1 MNTIMN
7 KIKSVIILSLFLSTG
22 LLFNSCQD
30 TLKEEFYNPEQQ
42 TKPSF
47 DMLFTGVLQT
57 PDLFRQDYGSNY
69 HAIRFAGRVLGLT
82 SYPSAAWNARAT
94 DAYLHWNDWSGA
106 TLRNN
111 LWNFVYINSNKN
123 VPIMNLMINNLP
135 EAERKDYE
143 IYTKCVNVCKAYM
156 FQRLTDA
163 YDDIPFTE
171 AGGAFQEKYWAKY
184 DSQKDIYFSLLD
196 ELKTLA
202 NDLNSYQLNN
212 SAAHLK
218 FKTADVLNNGDV
230 KKWAKF
236 ANSIRLRMA
245 IRISVVEPAKS
256 KAVIQEILA
265 SPAGLI
271 RENSEEVGMV
281 EKNLAQVWEIYWPRA
296 LYDMWYQAHAPKSLL
311 NGIFGYS
318 TTAPAEQ
325 IDPRTYVVFQPS
337 VQGRYVA
344 VEKWGPDQDR
354 LIDIDFTDP
363 ADNAKVK
370 AWDYDDNLDPM
381 FSYYNKMTYFNFD
394 MKFPT
399 VSPSEVHL
407 LLAEAGVRFPE
418 LGINSTEEYKKAI
431 STSIDWYYA
440 LNNSNKYSET
450 TQPNIQKN
458 VMPGSQY
465 PKPAQTQI
473 DSFLNYKVGLYS
485 AKSDGDKIKEIFNQK
500 FAHLNYLNPMEVWS
514 EARRLQKE
522 FGILAPKANCVKWM
536 ERFYYPASEAQTNPD
551 NFAKVSSKNDA
562 LTPVWWTGR
571 TK

>member
-1 MNTIMN
+1 MN
-7 KIKSVIILSLFLSTG
+7 KFRNIALLFLCSS
-22 LLFNSCQD
+22 LLIFNSCEG
-30 TLKEEFYNPEQQ
+30 TLENEFQNPEQQ

-47 DMLFTGVLQT
+47 EMLFAGVLQT

-69 HAIRFAGRVLGLT
+69 HAIRFSGRVLGLT
-82 SYPSAAWNARAT
+82 SYPSSAWNSRAV
-94 DAYLHWNDWSGA
+94 DSYLHWNDWSGS

-135 EAERKDYE
+135 ENEKADYE
-143 IYTKCVNVCKAYM
+143 VYVKCVNVCKAYM

-163 YDDIPFTE
+163 YDDVPFTE
-171 AGGAFQEKYWAKY
+171 AGGAWEQKFYAKY

-196 ELKTLA
+196 ELKVLA
-202 NDLNSYQLNN
+202 ADLSGYQLSN
-212 SAAHLK
+212 SAVHER
-218 FKTADVLNNGDV
+218 FKIADILNNGDLS
-230 KKWAKF
+230 KWAKF

-245 IRISVVEPAKS
+245 MRISVVEPEKS
-256 KAVIQEILA
+256 KAIIQEILN

-271 RENSEEVGMV
+271 RENNEEVGMV
-281 EKNLAQVWEIYWPRA
+281 EKDLSRVWEVYWPRA
-296 LYDMWYQAHAPKSLL
+296 LYDMWYQAHAPRSIM

-318 TTAPAEQ
+318 TTAPAEE

-344 VEKWGPDQDR
+344 VEKWGPEQDPQ
-354 LIDIDFTDP
+354 IDIDFPDP

-407 LLAEAGVRFPE
+407 LLAEAGVRYPE
-418 LGINSTEEYKKAI
+418 LGIDVEAEYRDAI
-431 STSIDWYYA
+431 RTSIDWYYA
-440 LNNSNKYSET
+440 LNNGNKYSET
-450 TQPNIQKN
+450 SSPNIIKN
-458 VMPGSQY
+458 IMPGSQY
-465 PKPAQTQI
+465 PKPTNALI
-473 DSFLNYKVGLYS
+473 EGFLDYKQGLFS
-485 AKSDGDKIKEIFNQK
+485 SMGRDEKIKEIFNQK
-500 FAHLNYLNPMEVWS
+500 LAHLNYLNPMEIWS

-522 FGILAPKANCVKWM
+522 FGLLAPKSRVVKWM
-536 ERFYYPASEAQTNPD
+536 ERFYYPVSEAQTNPE
-551 NFAKVSSKNDA
+551 NFQKVSAKNDA
-562 LTPVWWTGR
+562 ITPVWWTGR